1 MAEYLSPG
9 VYIEEVE
16 MGAKPIEG
24 VSTSTVGFVGK
35 GFNIKTFKSSII
47 DDLVTYDALSTEVTN
62 LNTFK
67 TKIIGLLSD
76 GTKTLKVKISELRVS
91 LDVLRP
97 SIETKASVSPET
109 EISIENENEILKYL
123 LEIENYITKA
133 EKLLEIMNKPF
144 FVSSW
149 ADYKNKTAMASFSGD
164 VANEGY
170 LSPAVYSFFA
180 NGGKRAY
187 VVVTEDTSESNIIGT
202 ITNDV
207 RSGLTCFEEI
217 DDISII
223 CAPGITDV
231 STQKKILAHCTDMKD
246 RFAIFDSSEG
256 DTFASIQTKKE
267 TLVDDSGFGALY
279 YPWIEMSVE
288 TQVSENKITMEN
300 MFIPPSAAVAG
311 IYARSDNEK
320 GVHKAPANETVRG
333 ALSLKVNITKG
344 EQDILNPKNINC
356 IRAMK
361 GMGIRVWGARTISA
375 DPLWKY
381 INVRRLFLY
390 LEESIEEST
399 QWVVFEANNQQLWKR
414 VEQTINNFLLGVW
427 KSGALMGNSPE
438 EAYFVKCDADTNT
451 SASIAEGKIIIEI
464 GVAPTKPAEFVIF
477 RIGQLTASSNS

>member
-35 GFNIKTFKSSII
+35 GFNIKTFNSSIIQELGSYEVLSTEEIETLTTLRTDIEEITSKEDIEDLKSSI
-47 DDLVTYDALSTEVTN
+47 E
-62 LNTFK
+62 
-67 TKIIGLLSD
+67 
-76 GTKTLKVKISELRVS
+76 TLKT
-91 LDVLRP
+91 
-97 SIETKASVSPET
+97 SIEATTSTNKKK
-109 EISIENENEILKYL
+109 ILDAFL
-123 LEIENYITKA
+123 LVKEKVVKA
-133 EKLLEIMNKPF
+133 EKLFEILNKPI

-149 ADYKNKTAMASFSGD
+149 ADYKNKIGMGSFSGD
-164 VANEGY
+164 TSTEGY
-170 LSPAVYSFFA
+170 LSPAIYSFFA

-187 VVVTEDTSESNIIGT
+187 VVATLDSSETNIIGT
-202 ITNDV
+202 TTNGV

-217 DDISII
+217 DDISIV
-223 CAPGITDV
+223 CAPGITDT
-231 STQKKILAHCTDMKD
+231 STQKKILAHCANMKD
-246 RFAIFDSSEG
+246 RFAIFDSSED
-256 DTFASIQTKKE
+256 DTFDSIQTKKE
-267 TLVDDSGFGALY
+267 TLVDDSGFAALY
-279 YPWIEMSVE
+279 YPWVEMSVE
-288 TQVSENKITMEN
+288 TQISENKINMEN
-300 MFIPPSAAVAG
+300 MFIPPSGAIAG

-320 GVHKAPANETVRG
+320 GVPKAPANEIVRG

-414 VEQTINNFLLGVW
+414 VEQSINNFLLGVW

-438 EAYFVKCDADTNT
+438 EAYFVKCDETTMNETDLAN
-451 SASIAEGKIIIEI
+451 GRLVVNI
-464 GVAPTKPAEFVIF
+464 GVAPTRPAEFVIF